1 MMKVLKMNRNNN
13 ILCPRTAKFSNAD
26 DCKNC
31 VNCFGVVAYSH
42 VNCKGGFKK
51 DGYIKR
57 QR

>member
-1 MMKVLKMNRNNN
+1 MKVLRINSKNNV
-13 ILCPRTAKFSNAD
+13 LCPRTAKLSNVS
-26 DCKNC
+26 DCKDC
-31 VNCFGVVAYSH
+31 ENCFGVVPYDH

>member
-1 MMKVLKMNRNNN
+1 MKVLKMNRNNN